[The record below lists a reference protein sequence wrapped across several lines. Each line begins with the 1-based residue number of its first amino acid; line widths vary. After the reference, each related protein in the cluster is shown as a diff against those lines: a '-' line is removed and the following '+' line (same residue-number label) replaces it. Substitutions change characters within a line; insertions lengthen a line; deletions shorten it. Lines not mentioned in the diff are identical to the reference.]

1 VKLLQ
6 KETKET
12 KVLADGQTFRSGITL
27 LSSFASVEFA
37 KAASCRRSPNI
48 RVHLHS
54 SAVKILCLLCFFAAK
69 AGFPVLKS
77 RLVFGRISGDS
88 RVMEIVFNV
97 TQEGDGGYVA
107 ECLSHDIFTQG
118 NTWEELRANVREAVS
133 AYFFDQP
140 KPAAVRLH
148 LVRDELL
155 AGA

>member
-1 VKLLQ
+1 L
-6 KETKET
+6 
-12 KVLADGQTFRSGITL
+12 
-27 LSSFASVEFA
+27 
-37 KAASCRRSPNI
+37 RR
-48 RVHLHS
+48 
-54 SAVKILCLLCFFAAK
+54 FF
-69 AGFPVLKS
+69 
-77 RLVFGRISGDS
+77 GDS
-88 RVMEIVFNV
+88 RAMEIVFTV
-97 TQEGDGGYVA
+97 TQESDGGYVA